1 MRPYR
6 GAGTMKAPVTGILM
20 LVAGAQLF
28 AQKPTLTPD
37 DYIAIQQLVS
47 KYAYA
52 IDECTN
58 RGYDYADLY
67 VPDGTFSTSRN
78 GKVLNTFAGRDRL
91 AEAARG
97 GMPDCKDVP
106 WAGIVHMLVNHVI
119 EPAPGGATGKVYLI
133 AIGLDGEPGKVEAQ
147 GRYEDVYVKTPQ
159 GWRFKS
165 RMHVLAAGRPRCRVA
180 RSSPIKT
187 HGLTHVALAVR
198 DPQRSMRFY
207 QDVVGAVAVYRA
219 TTSFRC
225 RRRAAATSSS
235 SNASRVWRGSQA
247 AWCTSDSVCS
257 GRKTFSTRRT
267 SCAKQVE
274 RSRSAASSSPASR
287 TCTSTIPMAT
297 RSRSGT
303 RFRRSRSEV
312 AHQETEIAEITDS
325 HGATE

>member
-1 MRPYR
+1 
-6 GAGTMKAPVTGILM
+6 MKAPVTGILM

-165 RMHVLAAGRPRCRVA
+165 RMHVNSLHGRPRCRVA
-180 RSSPIKT
+180 RSSGCV
-187 HGLTHVALAVR
+187 H
-198 DPQRSMRFY
+198 
-207 QDVVGAVAVYRA
+207 
-219 TTSFRC
+219 
-225 RRRAAATSSS
+225 
-235 SNASRVWRGSQA
+235 RGS
-247 AWCTSDSVCS
+247 DES
-257 GRKTFSTRRT
+257 G
-267 SCAKQVE
+267 
-274 RSRSAASSSPASR
+274 PAIGQR
-287 TCTSTIPMAT
+287 
-297 RSRSGT
+297 
-303 RFRRSRSEV
+303 
-312 AHQETEIAEITDS
+312 D
-325 HGATE
+325 